1 MADWQSLDP
10 EAAREA
16 EKYDNPIP
24 SRELILAHLADR
36 GAPATRSQLAEEFG
50 LVTEDQLEALRRR
63 MRAMERDG
71 QVIYTRRGA
80 YAPID
85 KLDLVRGR
93 IAGHRDGFGFL
104 IPDDGSDDL
113 FLSPAQMRL
122 VFDGDIALARVAG
135 HDRRGRREGGLV
147 EVVTRAHESLVG
159 RFFQESGLAYVV
171 PDNPKIG
178 QQVLVPEGKHGGAA
192 HGQFVQVRI
201 DEWPTT
207 FRQAQGEVVEI
218 LGDYM
223 APGMEIEVALRSYD
237 IPNEWPKAVEKEA
250 AKLKSEVEEK
260 DKQKRID
267 LRQLPFVTIDGEDAR
282 DFDDAVYAEAKKSGG
297 WRLYVAIADVSHYVK
312 VGSALDAEAE
322 KRGNSVYFPERVI
335 PMLPEALSNGLCS
348 LNPQVDR
355 LAMVCEMTIAS
366 SGRMTGYQFYEAV
379 IHSHARLTYNKV
391 SAVLEQ
397 PKSAEGKQLRKQL
410 GEVVPHLEQLY
421 SLYKVLLAAR
431 HVRGAIDFDTQ
442 DTRIVFGADRKIS
455 EIRPTQRNDA
465 HKLIEECMLCANVA
479 TAKFLEKHKVP
490 ALYRVHDAPP
500 LEKQTNL
507 RQFLGEMGLSLTK
520 GKANPVPSDYQALL
534 QQIRERPDFRLIQ
547 TVMLRSLSQAVY
559 SPDNN
564 GHFGLN
570 YEAYTHFT
578 SPIRRYPDLLI
589 HRAIRS
595 VIRSKLETKHVKR
608 AGAASMAKARIY
620 PYDELRLDQLG
631 EQCSM
636 TERRADE
643 ATRDVSNWLKCEFM
657 KDRVGETYAG
667 VITAVTGFGL
677 FVELSEVFV
686 EGLVHVTALPDD
698 YYHFDGVHHRLSG
711 ERSGRSYRLGDP
723 LEVVVARVDLDERKI
738 DFVLPASAGAPRV
751 REERE
756 PRHKRDNRRR
766 GAPAQEPGAVPATET
781 PAAAVSPEPERESRR
796 SRNSRRRG
804 ASAQEPS
811 AVPAIET
818 PAAAV
823 SEKPE
828 RQSGPSRN
836 SRRRGASAQEP
847 GAVPATETPA
857 AAISEKPE
865 RQSGPSRNSRRG
877 APAPE
882 QGVGSAVEATP
893 ASVSPEPERE
903 PRRSRSDRRRAASS
917 GQRQDAS
924 AAKPASVEA
933 MSSEL
938 PKQDDQSLG
947 NTDVRR
953 SRAVKQAL
961 LAEAKVEGGKPK
973 AQGKANGKAKG
984 NAGKGKASDTAKTR
998 TAPASQGKGA
1008 AAEGAAAVD
1017 ARVKKAKAAS
1027 AKKKSAGKPKAE
1039 DQAKAAAKS
1048 KTKAKAKKP
1057 HRKGQS
1063 RPKDDA

>member
-36 GAPATRSQLAEEFG
+36 GAPATRPQLAEEFG

-250 AKLKSEVEEK
+250 AKLKPEVEEK

-355 LAMVCEMTIAS
+355 LAMVCEMTIAG

-391 SAVLEQ
+391 STVLEQ

-431 HVRGAIDFDTQ
+431 HVRGAIDFETQ

-578 SPIRRYPDLLI
+578 SPIRRYPDLLV

-608 AGAASMAKARIY
+608 AGATSMAKARIY

-698 YYHFDGVHHRLSG
+698 YYHFDSVHHRLSG

-756 PRHKRDNRRR
+756 PRQKRGNRRR
-766 GAPAQEPGAVPATET
+766 GAPAPAQEPSALPVAETATET
-781 PAAAVSPEPERESRR
+781 ALPEPEREPRRSRNGRRRGTPAPVQEPSALPDAETATETVSPEPEREPRR
-796 SRNSRRRG
+796 SRNGRRRD
-804 ASAQEPS
+804 
-811 AVPAIET
+811 
-818 PAAAV
+818 
-823 SEKPE
+823 
-828 RQSGPSRN
+828 
-836 SRRRGASAQEP
+836 
-847 GAVPATETPA
+847 
-857 AAISEKPE
+857 
-865 RQSGPSRNSRRG
+865 
-877 APAPE
+877 APTQD
-882 QGVGSAVEATP
+882 QGVAATVEATP
-893 ASVSPEPERE
+893 ASVSPEPESESE
-903 PRRSRSDRRRAASS
+903 PRRSRSERRRATSSAQQQGASTPTP
-917 GQRQDAS
+917 AS
-924 AAKPASVEA
+924 AEA
-933 MSSEL
+933 TPSKSSR
-938 PKQDDQSLG
+938 QDDQLLG

-973 AQGKANGKAKG
+973 TAGKANGKAKG
-984 NAGKGKASDTAKTR
+984 NADKGKASDTAKTR
-998 TAPASQGKGA
+998 TAPARQGKGA

-1017 ARVKKAKAAS
+1017 ARVKKAKAAG
-1027 AKKKSAGKPKAE
+1027 AKKKSAGKPKTE
-1039 DQAKAAAKS
+1039 DQAKAKAAAKT